1 MKTDIGLGPQGEQI
15 EERTVGKPVLSP
27 MAGMV
32 IRLFS
37 RDKTESPVDDRIKS
51 VISLSPEDYAA
62 LIWSNQGHAVK
73 QALLEAGLHDADVP
87 GGRLCPD
94 YPKGAHHGDL

>member
-27 MAGMV
+27 MAGTV
-32 IRLFS
+32 IRLFNRS
-37 RDKTESPVDDRIKS
+37 EKTPVDDRIQR
-51 VISLSPEDYAA
+51 VLALSPEDYAA
-62 LIWSNQGHAVK
+62 VIWGLNGHRVK
-73 QALLEAGLHDADVP
+73 QALQDAGVTDAQAP

-94 YPKGAHHGDL
+94 YPKGAQHGDL

>member
-32 IRLFS
+32 IRLFNRS
-37 RDKTESPVDDRIKS
+37 EKTPVDDRIKR
-51 VISLSPEDYAA
+51 VLSLSPEDYAA
-62 LIWSNQGHAVK
+62 VIWGRNGHVVK
-73 QALLEAGLHDADVP
+73 QVLQDAGYHDGPLIP
-87 GGRLCPD
+87 GGRLTPD
-94 YPKGAHHGDL
+94 YLGIKNE